1 MKRIFTGFLFLAL
14 FSLVLVSCEK
24 RENPTRIT
32 YPFHEPWE
40 LPAHEFIALQNNL
53 LGDSPVRSIYVYLP
67 PQYDLSK
74 HFPLQSGYGFPVL
87 YLLHDFGGDYETFYN
102 IYKVQQIADRLI
114 AEGEI
119 QPMIIVM
126 PDGYNSLGGSFYTN
140 SDLSGKY
147 QDYLINEVMLIID
160 TTFHTMAKEDPD
172 TKEIIAD
179 RRYKAISGHGMG
191 GYGAFKM
198 AVDFDTTL
206 FQSVSAMSPFLSFE
220 SFLSQETI
228 EEVFRE
234 NGISENDSSLAS
246 YKKISPWPDSLHP
259 DKFTTQLIFA
269 MAAAFSPHD
278 KNDTDPKVPY
288 FFEIKKITTKRYGVD
303 LPFDSTRTI
312 LSGPGTIWDRWIS
325 HDVKTMFTKLPPNG
339 GFGELNIYLDCGDF
353 DQLKLDEGTSAFDK
367 LLSSAGIEHT
377 YIEYPGYESYPAGHM
392 NFIFDRLPEIL
403 KFHSQHFPPP
413 HYFGY
418 K

>member
-24 RENPTRIT
+24 RENPVRPRYLYRVPYEQKGFFTS
-32 YPFHEPWE
+32 
-40 LPAHEFIALQNNL
+40 LQGSILDGSNAGN
-53 LGDSPVRSIYVYLP
+53 RTIYVYLP
-67 PQYDLSK
+67 PQYNRDR
-74 HFPLQSGYGFPVL
+74 HFALQSGYGFPVL

-102 IYKVQQIADRLI
+102 VYKVQQIADRLI

-140 SDLSGKY
+140 SDLNGKY

-160 TTFHTMAKEDPD
+160 TTFHTMAKKDPD

-198 AVDFDTTL
+198 ALEFDTTL
-206 FQSVSAMSPFLSFE
+206 FQSVSAMSPFLSFA
-220 SFLSQETI
+220 SFLSKEMI
-228 EEVFRE
+228 EEVFKE

-259 DKFTTQLIFA
+259 DKSKTQLIFA
-269 MAAAFSPHD
+269 MDAAFSPHD

-288 FFEIKKITTKRYGVD
+288 FFEVRNVVGKRYGVD
-303 LPFDSTRTI
+303 LPFDSTRAI
-312 LSGPGTIWDRWIS
+312 ISGIWDRWLS
-325 HDVKTMFTKLPPNG
+325 HDIKTMFTKLPPNG
-339 GFGELNIYLDCGDF
+339 GFGELNIYLDCGNF
-353 DQLKLDEGTSAFDK
+353 DQLKLNEGASDFDK

-377 YIEYPGYESYPAGHM
+377 YIEYPGYEGYPAGHM